1 MFRIAINGLGR
12 IGGATLKILSSKPE
26 MTLVAVNGTTTS
38 GAMPARWCGKRPR

>member
-26 MTLVAVNGTTTS
+26 MTLVAVNDLVPPPDLAYPT
-38 GAMPARWCGKRPR
+38 PRSSI